1 MTLLENPAVPYGGSI
16 AKLDD
21 DLFTC
26 IADKERFDEF
36 VSIINGELI
45 SFILS
50 SLAFRGWD
58 KAIQEFV
65 EGYEFRVILNIIS
78 FLSILDALFFN
89 KFILKIECKG

>member
-1 MTLLENPAVPYGGSI
+1 MLENPAVPYGGSI
-16 AKLDD
+16 AKLD
-21 DLFTC
+21 
-26 IADKERFDEF
+26 DKERFDEF